1 MDNFNYGPYYQPPK
15 RNRRIFSYLVV
26 AIIAGLLGGI
36 ASSYLAPKYLY
47 GKLIPVPDFY
57 DVSSPAAVNSIT
69 INPVEE
75 TNVVAAVAKK
85 SVSTVVGITT
95 IQLQRDFLWNTPV
108 EGVGSG
114 LIVHSDGYILTNSHV
129 IGDGNAQEI
138 NVLFESGESS
148 EGRLLWHDPTLDLAV
163 VKVNA
168 TGLPVA
174 ELGDSDLVEVGQM
187 AIAIGNP
194 LGLDFQR
201 TVTAGVI
208 SGLHRSIQINRYTIM
223 EDLIQT
229 DASINPGNSGGP
241 LLNATGQVIGINT
254 AKTQSGEGLGFSI
267 PINLVKPVLEEIIK
281 AGTFK
286 NVYIGF
292 TGSEVAV
299 YERQMDVDIDVPSG
313 VVVIEIIENSPAQ
326 IAGLKAMDVIVS
338 VDEFEVTSMSNLRKI
353 LYNYKMGDKSNL
365 TIIRDGKT
373 MKVPVTFK
381 DF

>member
-1 MDNFNYGPYYQPPK
+1 MDNYNYGSYYQPPK
-15 RNRRIFSYLVV
+15 KRRGLISYLIV
-26 AIIAGLLGGI
+26 AIIAGLIGGVASAYI
-36 ASSYLAPKYLY
+36 APNYLY
-47 GKLIPVPDFY
+47 GKLIPMPEIY
-57 DVSSPAAVNSIT
+57 NVSAPAAINSIT
-69 INPVEE
+69 INPIAE
-75 TNVVAAVAKK
+75 TSVVAAVAKK

-95 IQLQRDFLWNTPV
+95 IQLQRDFLWTTPV

-138 NVLFESGESS
+138 NVLFENGESS

-163 VKVNA
+163 VKVNVK
-168 TGLPVA
+168 GLPVA
-174 ELGDSDLVEVGQM
+174 ELGDSDLVEVGQI

-267 PINLVKPVLEEIIK
+267 PINLVKPVLDEIVE

-299 YERQMDVDIDVPSG
+299 YERQMNVELESDSG
-313 VVVIEIIENSPAQ
+313 VVVIEIIEKSPAY
-326 IAGLKAMDVIVS
+326 IAGLKPMDVIIA
-338 VDEFEVTSMSNLRKI
+338 VDNYEVTSMSNLRKI
-353 LYNYKMGDKSNL
+353 LYNYRMGDRATL
-365 TIIRDGKT
+365 TINREGKISR
-373 MKVPVTFK
+373 VAVTFK